1 MDAIATKPNVSQDVE
16 KLDKITNFRL
26 QMLLAQV
33 KSDMLQGVT
42 RKDGSRKKASV
53 DSISRVI
60 LSALSHI
67 SNGAVTSKPP
77 IDEAEKRAVSTMV
90 EAFNGLMLKVALDEA
105 KKQAKQ
111 EGETNG
117 DKQNTSK

>member
-1 MDAIATKPNVSQDVE
+1 MEKTKALDVSEDVN

-42 RKDGSRKKASV
+42 RKDGTRKKASV

-67 SNGAVTSKPP
+67 SKGAVTSKPP
-77 IDEAEKRAVSTMV
+77 IDDAEKRACATMV

-105 KKQAKQ
+105 KTQAKK
-111 EGETNG
+111 EGEENG
-117 DKQNTSK
+117 RNSEVTK